1 MLLKQKLFSG
11 EKFSKNDELLK
22 LEKYFEFYI
31 RKKHQ
36 LDEMI
41 NFEEMNNYLSK
52 HFMIIIKNQKI
63 QYYLPSEEEN
73 LFYQNKIQNLY
84 FLKDLRN
91 LDITVR
97 IFSLFQKS
105 LCTDVSYMK
114 QKFVAYLVK

>member
-1 MLLKQKLFSG
+1 
-11 EKFSKNDELLK
+11 
-22 LEKYFEFYI
+22 
-31 RKKHQ
+31 
-36 LDEMI
+36 MI

-52 HFMIIIKNQKI
+52 HFMIIIKHQKI

>member
-52 HFMIIIKNQKI
+52 HFMIIIKHQKI